1 MPLSESSDIVQ
12 TAPAAPTR
20 KTHFR
25 SLIGLSSWEPT
36 RTRLIG
42 SWGAT
47 CSRFSSGAATLRPI
61 SRPASIGSSGSTP
74 RIRGSRAPWT
84 ASGSNSRVLRLPRA
98 NCSTRRRARER
109 AVYPALAADVGLGA
123 AALRR
128 VTLRGRRGPPQA
140 PAAEAQ
146 GVRQLARKP
155 GSTEDLT
162 RPSKADLAAA
172 VGRQLPDVIGPG
184 LRVLFCGIN
193 PGLYSAAVGH
203 HFARPGNRFW
213 PALHAGG
220 FSERLLAPSD
230 DHLLSA
236 AGYGLTNLVDR
247 ATASARELTAAGLIA
262 GLPNLEAQELG

>member
-1 MPLSESSDIVQ
+1 M
-12 TAPAAPTR
+12 
-20 KTHFR
+20 
-25 SLIGLSSWEPT
+25 
-36 RTRLIG
+36 
-42 SWGAT
+42 
-47 CSRFSSGAATLRPI
+47 
-61 SRPASIGSSGSTP
+61 
-74 RIRGSRAPWT
+74 
-84 ASGSNSRVLRLPRA
+84 
-98 NCSTRRRARER
+98 
-109 AVYPALAADVGLGA
+109 GLGA
-123 AALRR
+123 AAPRR

-220 FSERLLAPSD
+220 FIERLLAPSD

-247 ATASARELTAAGLIA
+247 ATASARELTAAELIA
-262 GLPNLEAQELG
+262 GLANLERKVRRYCPSWIAFLGIGAYRTAFRRPRASLGRQTETFAGARVWVLPNPSGLNAHHQPKHLAEAFDELRQAATSTHNGRS